1 MLDDI
6 RNIMFEQKL
15 YKKMK
20 AHSLM
25 QIAPAI
31 IDYDKDSMETIMEK
45 FKETV
50 AWNLPVIKDG
60 KYYGFISKSRLLT
73 SYRRKLI
80 NVTA

>member
-1 MLDDI
+1 MEV
-6 RNIMFEQKL
+6 IMG
-15 YKKMK
+15 
-20 AHSLM
+20 
-25 QIAPAI
+25 
-31 IDYDKDSMETIMEK
+31 K

-50 AWNLPVIKDG
+50 AWNLPLIKDE